1 VTTLTKQHGSKTV
14 ASITERTNMNTSN
27 SKILLTFESG
37 KLVSAVANGNVKIY
51 VENTDILSGIIQVS
65 VQEITNS
72 DFDSLLAGRMPTG
85 IESEP

>member
-1 VTTLTKQHGSKTV
+1 
-14 ASITERTNMNTSN
+14 MNTHN

-37 KLVSAVANGNVKIY
+37 KFVGAVANGNVKIY
-51 VENTDILSGIIQVS
+51 VENTDTLSGIIQVS

-72 DFDSLLAGRMPTG
+72 DFDLLLAGRMPTG

>member
-1 VTTLTKQHGSKTV
+1 MKPKL
-14 ASITERTNMNTSN
+14 
-27 SKILLTFESG
+27 LLTFENGS
-37 KLVSAVANGNVKIY
+37 LVAAVSNGEICLY
-51 VENTDILSGIIQVS
+51 VENTNTLSGIIQVS

>member
-1 VTTLTKQHGSKTV
+1 
-14 ASITERTNMNTSN
+14 MNTSN

-37 KLVSAVANGNVKIY
+37 KLVGAVANGNTELY
-51 VENTDILSGIIQVS
+51 VENTNTLSGIVQVS
-65 VQEITNS
+65 VPEITNS